1 MSDHGIRWGSYRST
15 YQGMMEERQPFIY
28 LMPPKWFPDKY
39 PIAMK
44 TLLTNRRHLTT
55 HFDLYETLHDLI
67 DPDTSLAPAVIK
79 ERASE
84 LIENEPLPRGI
95 SLFLPV
101 PPSRTCYL
109 AGISPHWCT
118 CHEKNP
124 IATSDARALPVA
136 RMIVQSINAMVKSY
150 PQCQPLSL
158 NSIAGANVGISNLG
172 MVGTKNSTAH
182 KFADVTVRLQTKPG
196 YAEFEATV
204 RMHSDGEL
212 ELTGTISR
220 TNLYGK
226 QSQCVDDY
234 KVKLYC
240 FCDSYL

>member
-1 MSDHGIRWGSYRST
+1 MSDHGIRWGAYRNT
-15 YQGMMEERQPFIY
+15 YQGMMEERQPFLY
-28 LMPPKWFPDKY
+28 LVPPKWFPDKY
-39 PIAMK
+39 PMAMK
-44 TLLTNRRHLTT
+44 NLLANRRQLTT

-67 DPDTSLAPAVIK
+67 DLDASISVPAIK
-79 ERASE
+79 ERAQE
-84 LIENEPLPRGI
+84 LIENDPLPRGI

-124 IATSDARALPVA
+124 VATSDARVLRVA
-136 RMIVQSINAMVKSY
+136 RMIVQGINQKVKTY

-158 NSIAGANVGISNLG
+158 NSISDANVGISNRDI
-172 MVGTKNSTAH
+172 VGKNSTTH
-182 KFADVTVRLQTKPG
+182 FSDITVRLQTKPG

-204 RMHSDGEL
+204 RLHDDGEL

-240 FCDSYL
+240 FCDSFL